1 MRQLNREDDA
11 MLPFPPGW
19 IEREYVA
26 LCIAEQIVRSVTA
39 AVHVPEAATG
49 ARRATGG
56 DLLVGLAESLDMR
69 ERVAALVVEAL
80 GHDR

>member
-1 MRQLNREDDA
+1 

-26 LCIAEQIVRSVTA
+26 LCIAEQIVRSVTVA
-39 AVHVPEAATG
+39 AGHASVEAIG
-49 ARRATGG
+49 ARRAAGG

-69 ERVAALVVEAL
+69 ERVSALVIEAL